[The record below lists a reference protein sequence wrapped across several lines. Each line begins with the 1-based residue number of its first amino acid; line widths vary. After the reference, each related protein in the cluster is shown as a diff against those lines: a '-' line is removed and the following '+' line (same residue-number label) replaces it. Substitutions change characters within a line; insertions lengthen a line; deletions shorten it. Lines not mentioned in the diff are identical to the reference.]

1 MAKDVIIVPIFP
13 VDPNVRIS
21 ITSTTNAKFNQR
33 FWIEKRYKNS
43 LKGEWI
49 QMGNHVYY
57 GAQASAIEFKIDT
70 KNEESWWRIR
80 GENDTGDG
88 GWKSS
93 RGIESLGVGTEE
105 ILIKF
110 DDDFTG
116 DSDFDDLVVKISL
129 IYPDIKKLDEKFYN
143 DFDKRASGPNGKK
156 YFDSKKVIPE
166 LDKKGK
172 PIKPH

>member
-1 MAKDVIIVPIFP
+1 MAKEVIIVPIFP
-13 VDPNVRIS
+13 VEPNVRIS
-21 ITSTTNAKFNQR
+21 ITSATNAKFNQR

-43 LKGEWI
+43 PKGEWI

-57 GAQASAIEFKIDT
+57 GAQGSPIEFKIDT

-93 RGIESLGVGTEE
+93 RGIEPLGVGTED

-129 IYPDIKKLDEKFYN
+129 IYPNNKKFDKKFYE
-143 DFDKRASGPNGKK
+143 DFDQRANGPNGKK
-156 YFDSKKVIPE
+156 YFDPKKVIPE